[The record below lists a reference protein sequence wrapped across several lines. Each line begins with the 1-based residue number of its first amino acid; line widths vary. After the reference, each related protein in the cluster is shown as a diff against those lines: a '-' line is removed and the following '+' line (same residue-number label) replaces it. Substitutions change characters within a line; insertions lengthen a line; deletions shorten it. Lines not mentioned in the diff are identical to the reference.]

1 MKKLTLLLV
10 FLIST
15 NFALAQN
22 IAFEQVGIK
31 VQPGKA
37 SFVLD
42 LLDDFYGN
50 IEKPDNVSISLNRI
64 YFKPEGTEATHYLL
78 FSGSVEGLAA
88 LRKIRGGDK
97 YSIFNS
103 NILEFAEVVSVT
115 GGTTLLRINTD
126 KSKEQ
131 TYQVWKWR
139 VEDAPSFAAAF
150 SDLIKAFPQEGYLSL
165 GQFTHGISAD
175 GESHY
180 VYTTHKD
187 YASALSWG
195 PKTESQQQAFVK
207 FQKSTSEYSN
217 FLGTMT
223 LYRMKSW

>member
-1 MKKLTLLLV
+1 MKKLLLLFV
-10 FLIST
+10 FLFT
-15 NFALAQN
+15 ANFATSQN

-37 SFVLD
+37 AFVLD

-50 IEKPDNVSISLNRI
+50 IEKPENVSISLNRI
-64 YFKPEGTEATHYLL
+64 YFKPEGTEATHYLS
-78 FSGSVEGLAA
+78 FAGSVDALAA
-88 LRKIRGGDK
+88 LRKIRGGDT

-103 NILEFAEVVSVT
+103 NILQFAEVVSVS
-115 GGTTLLRINTD
+115 GGSTLMRTNIE
-126 KSKEQ
+126 KSGER
-131 TYQVWKWR
+131 TYQVWKWN
-139 VEDAPSFAAAF
+139 VEDAQGFAAAF
-150 SDLIKAFPQEGYLSL
+150 MDLMKAFPQQGYLSL
-165 GQFTHGISAD
+165 GQFTHGVSTD

-187 YASALSWG
+187 YAAALNWG
-195 PKTESQQQAFVK
+195 PKTQAQQEAFVK
-207 FQKSTSEYSN
+207 FQKTTNKISN

>member
-1 MKKLTLLLV
+1 MKTTSLLLG
-10 FLIST
+10 LILSV
-15 NFALAQN
+15 NLLFSQN
-22 IAFEQVGIK
+22 ISFEQVGIK
-31 VQPGKA
+31 VEPDKA
-37 SFVLD
+37 TYVLN

-50 IEKPDNVSISLNRI
+50 IEKPKDVSISLNRI

-78 FSGSVEGLAA
+78 FAGSVEGLAA
-88 LRKIRGGDK
+88 LRNIRAGDK

-103 NILEFAEVVSVT
+103 NILKFAEIVSVT
-115 GGTTLLRINTD
+115 GGSTLLRINQE
-126 KSKEQ
+126 KSNEN

-139 VEDAPSFAAAF
+139 VEDAPSFATAF
-150 SDLIKAFPQEGYLSL
+150 TTLIKEFPQEGYLSL
-165 GQFTHGISAD
+165 GQFTHGISTD

-195 PKTESQQQAFVK
+195 PKTESQQQAFIK
-207 FQKSTSEYSN
+207 FQKETSKYSN
-217 FLGTMT
+217 FLGSMT

>member
-1 MKKLTLLLV
+1 MKKLTLLLL

-15 NFALAQN
+15 NFSLAQN

-42 LLDDFYGN
+42 LLNNFYGN
-50 IEKPDNVSISLNRI
+50 IEKPDDVSISLNRI

-78 FSGSVEGLAA
+78 FAGSVEGLAA

-115 GGTTLLRINTD
+115 GGSTLLRINTD

-150 SDLIKAFPQEGYLSL
+150 SDLIKGFPQEGYLSL
-165 GQFTHGISAD
+165 GQFTHGISSD

-187 YASALSWG
+187 FASALSWG

-207 FQKSTSEYSN
+207 FQKSTSKYSD

>member
-1 MKKLTLLLV
+1 MKKL
-10 FLIST
+10 FLFLGFLSFINLS
-15 NFALAQN
+15 FSQN
-22 IAFEQVGIK
+22 ITFEQVGIK
-31 VQPGKA
+31 VEPGKA
-37 SFVLD
+37 SYVLN
-42 LLDDFYGN
+42 LLDDFYGS

-64 YFKPEGTEATHYLL
+64 YFRPEGTEATHYLL
-78 FSGSVEGLAA
+78 FAGSVEGLAA

-103 NILEFAEVVSVT
+103 NILKFAEVVSVT
-115 GGTTLLRINTD
+115 GGSTLLRINPE
-126 KSKEQ
+126 KSSEN

-165 GQFTHGISAD
+165 GQFTHGTSTD

-195 PKTESQQQAFVK
+195 PKTEAQQQAFVK
-207 FQKSTSEYSN
+207 FQKVTSKYSN
-217 FLGTMT
+217 FLGSMT

>member
-1 MKKLTLLLV
+1 MKKLTLLLL

-15 NFALAQN
+15 NFSLAQN

-42 LLDDFYGN
+42 LLDNFYGN
-50 IEKPDNVSISLNRI
+50 IEKPDDVSISLNRI

-78 FSGSVEGLAA
+78 FAGSVEGLAA

-115 GGTTLLRINTD
+115 GGSTLLRINTD

-165 GQFTHGISAD
+165 GQFTHGISSD

-187 YASALSWG
+187 FASALSWG

-207 FQKSTSEYSN
+207 FQKSTSKYSD